1 MNNDGS
7 SRYDDLSIAELIE
20 HSVRLGEGQLSRRGA
35 LAVQTTRT
43 DDVQRFF
50 VNEPSVTDVLRADAT
65 FDLLYSKAF
74 KTLWESVKDQ
84 IAEHPR
90 YRLYA
95 HMGVHP
101 DKAVPLEITTLKAW
115 HALACHHL
123 CHIPDDAAFNPREKP
138 LWKLIWAPMSAL
150 KHAMP
155 DVADGHSGLIMMH
168 VGKRR
173 VLMAGDL
180 TTGEM
185 RRTLLTVLGLLLPEK
200 GALPLHGAAS
210 LGDGQI
216 TLFLGPAGTQK
227 TTWAMRCGQLIGE
240 RGLAWSEDG
249 LHRLAD
255 GCRLH
260 LNASLPISLDDALTF
275 GTLAEE
281 LTLGPDR
288 HPVITEPSDSER
300 PVPVHLVLPLS
311 KLQATAESDT
321 RGPSQLVILATDPL
335 GVLPPLA
342 RLTKEQALA
351 WYVLGYGNHYGPLE
365 HRQAAC
371 DIRCT
376 PGFMDT
382 LLPRSL
388 DEYIYLLEDLLES
401 HQTRCYLINAGWH
414 GGICGLG
421 EPLSSSEESA
431 CLTALYHCM
440 DWQPLGAFGLSI
452 PQGHSETAGPWHPQE
467 RWADPSGYERQLD
480 TLKQTILTE
489 LQSTSDPVRWLAA
502 LELS

>member
-1 MNNDGS
+1 
-7 SRYDDLSIAELIE
+7 
-20 HSVRLGEGQLSRRGA
+20 
-35 LAVQTTRT
+35 
-43 DDVQRFF
+43 
-50 VNEPSVTDVLRADAT
+50 
-65 FDLLYSKAF
+65 
-74 KTLWESVKDQ
+74 
-84 IAEHPR
+84 
-90 YRLYA
+90 
-95 HMGVHP
+95 
-101 DKAVPLEITTLKAW
+101 
-115 HALACHHL
+115 
-123 CHIPDDAAFNPREKP
+123 
-138 LWKLIWAPMSAL
+138 
-150 KHAMP
+150 
-155 DVADGHSGLIMMH
+155 
-168 VGKRR
+168 
-173 VLMAGDL
+173 
-180 TTGEM
+180 M

-210 LGDGQI
+210 LGDGHI
-216 TLFLGPAGTQK
+216 TLFLGPAGAQK

-240 RGLAWSEDG
+240 RGLSWSEDG

-260 LNASLPISLDDALTF
+260 LDASLPISLDDALTF

-281 LTLGPDR
+281 LILGPDR
-288 HPVITEPSDSER
+288 QAVITQPSDAGR
-300 PVPVHLVLPLS
+300 PQPVHLVLPLS
-311 KLQATAESDT
+311 KLQATDESDT

-351 WYVLGYGNHYGPLE
+351 WYALGYGNHYGPLE

-371 DIRCT
+371 DLRFT

-414 GGICGLG
+414 GGTCGLG

-440 DWQPLGAFGLSI
+440 DWQPLGAFGLRI
-452 PQGHSETAGPWHPQE
+452 PQGHSETAGPWHPRE
-467 RWADPSGYERQLD
+467 RWSDPSDYATQLE
-480 TLKQTILTE
+480 TLKQAISAE

>member
-1 MNNDGS
+1 MNHDGS

-20 HSVRLGEGQLSRRGA
+20 HSIRLGEGQLSRHGA
-35 LAVQTTRT
+35 LAVQTTRAE
-43 DDVQRFF
+43 VVKRFF
-50 VNEPSVTDVLRADAT
+50 VNEPSVTDVLRADAN
-65 FDLLYSKAF
+65 FDLLDSKAF
-74 KTLWESVKDQ
+74 KSLWESVKDQ
-84 IAEHPR
+84 IADYPR

-95 HMGVHP
+95 HLGVHP

-123 CHIPDDAAFNPREKP
+123 CHIPEDDAFNPREKP
-138 LWKLIWAPMSAL
+138 LWKLIWAPLSVL
-150 KHAMP
+150 KQTMP
-155 DVADGHSGLIMMH
+155 SVIEEAAGVIMMH

-180 TTGEM
+180 TAGEM

-210 LGDGQI
+210 IGDGEI
-216 TLFLGPAGTQK
+216 TLFLGPAGAQK

-240 RGLAWSEDG
+240 RGLSWSEDG

-260 LNASLPISLDDALTF
+260 LDASLPIALDEALTF

-281 LTLGPDR
+281 LTLHPDR
-288 HPVITEPSDSER
+288 R
-300 PVPVHLVLPLS
+300 PVLASTETSQPPDPIHLVLPLS
-311 KLQATAESDT
+311 KLQAIQDPDT

-342 RLTKEQALA
+342 QLTKEQALA

-365 HRQAAC
+365 HRQATC
-371 DIRCT
+371 DLRFT

-388 DEYIYLLEDLLES
+388 DEYIYLLSDLLDT

-414 GGICGLG
+414 GGSCGVG

-431 CLTALYHCM
+431 CLTALYHCV
-440 DWQPLGAFGLSI
+440 DWQPFGAFGLRI
-452 PQGHSETAGPWHPQE
+452 PAGHSETAGPWHSRE
-467 RWADPSGYERQLD
+467 RWADPSGFGAQLD
-480 TLKQTILTE
+480 ALKQAISAE
-489 LQSTSDPVRWLAA
+489 LNTTSDPSRWLTA